1 MPDHLQHSSSAP
13 RIRELD
19 VLRGVAVVLVL
30 GRHMPAVP
38 LDAPFAVQT
47 IFDLWLRVGWIGVD
61 LFFVLSGF
69 LVSGLL
75 FREYGRFGEVRVG
88 RFLARRGLRIYPAFY
103 AFLLATSIATS
114 AIGTRRFFAEALFV
128 QNYVPGLWDH
138 TWSLA
143 IEEHF
148 YLLLAL
154 LIVALARRHGRRPE
168 DARVEAQRT
177 RDPFAALVPV
187 FAIVAI
193 TEIALRILS
202 ARYAKPSFV
211 HHLYPTHLR
220 LDSLLFGVLLAYLA
234 WSRGAAFAAWVRE
247 RRSPLVLVAALC
259 LAPVCFLPATDPF
272 METVGFSL
280 LYIGFGA
287 ILLLA
292 LYASGPVSRRG
303 ARNAASKGDAGVAP
317 TRRIT
322 VDRGADGGVWSSTFS
337 FFLSPLSLVAATVRQ
352 AIASL
357 LAWIGVYSY
366 SIYLWHLAVKR
377 WGVPPIVHALGW
389 QANGLAAFGVYAI
402 ASLLVGATLARL
414 IEIPTLAVRE
424 RWLPVAPV
432 AQREPQRRAA

>member
-1 MPDHLQHSSSAP
+1 VPDHLQHTSSAP

-38 LDAPFAVQT
+38 LDAPFAAQT
-47 IFDLWLRVGWIGVD
+47 VFDLWLRVGWIGVD

-75 FREYGRFGEVRVG
+75 FREYGRLGEVHVG

-103 AFLLATSIATS
+103 AFLLVTSIATGTL
-114 AIGTRRFFAEALFV
+114 GTRHFFAEAAFV

-154 LIVALARRHGRRPE
+154 LIFALARRNGERRQE
-168 DARVEAQRT
+168 ARMDARHAS
-177 RDPFAALVPV
+177 DPFATLIPI
-187 FAIVAI
+187 FAIVALA
-193 TEIALRILS
+193 EIALRILT
-202 ARYAKPSFV
+202 AQYGKPSFV

-234 WSRGAAFAAWVRE
+234 WSRGNALAVWVRE
-247 RRSPLVLVAALC
+247 ARSPLVLIAVLC
-259 LAPVCFLPATDPF
+259 LAPACFLPAIDPF

-287 ILLLA
+287 TLLLA
-292 LYASGPVSRRG
+292 LYGGGPVLVHPAGS
-303 ARNAASKGDAGVAP
+303 ATWAADAGVAP

-322 VDRGADGGVWSSTFS
+322 VDGAGGGVVRPSHF
-337 FFLSPLSLVAATVRQ
+337 PLNRMVGTIRRAA
-352 AIASL
+352 ASV

-377 WGVPPIVHALGW
+377 WGVPPIVHAMGW
-389 QANGLAAFGVYAI
+389 QPNGLAAFGVYAVG
-402 ASLLVGATLARL
+402 SLLVGAGLARL

-424 RWLPVAPV
+424 RWLPASAASQVEQ
-432 AQREPQRRAA
+432 QRQAA

>member
-1 MPDHLQHSSSAP
+1 MPDQLQHSPAAP

-47 IFDLWLRVGWIGVD
+47 VFDLWLRVGWIGVD

-75 FREYGRFGEVRVG
+75 FREYGRLGQVHVG

-103 AFLLATSIATS
+103 AFLLATLIATS
-114 AIGTRRFFAEALFV
+114 TIGTRRFFAEALFV

-154 LIVALARRHGRRPE
+154 LIFALARRHGRSSN
-168 DARVEAQRT
+168 DARANAPDT

-193 TEIALRILS
+193 TEIALRILT
-202 ARYAKPSFV
+202 AQYAKPSFV

-234 WSRGAAFAAWVRE
+234 WSRGAGFAAWVRK
-247 RRSPLVLVAALC
+247 RRSPLVLAAALC

-272 METVGFSL
+272 METFGFSL
-280 LYIGFGA
+280 VYIGFGA

-292 LYASGPVSRRG
+292 LYAGRPTSVRRADG
-303 ARNAASKGDAGVAP
+303 AASQGDAGV
-317 TRRIT
+317 TLIRRVT
-322 VDRGADGGVWSSTFS
+322 VGSAAGGGIWSSPFFILHSPFS
-337 FFLSPLSLVAATVRQ
+337 LLQRSLVRAAATVRR
-352 AIASL
+352 AAAAF

-366 SIYLWHLAVKR
+366 SIYLWHS
-377 WGVPPIVHALGW
+377 
-389 QANGLAAFGVYAI
+389 Q
-402 ASLLVGATLARL
+402 
-414 IEIPTLAVRE
+414 
-424 RWLPVAPV
+424 
-432 AQREPQRRAA
+432 

>member
-1 MPDHLQHSSSAP
+1 VH
-13 RIRELD
+13 
-19 VLRGVAVVLVL
+19 
-30 GRHMPAVP
+30 
-38 LDAPFAVQT
+38 
-47 IFDLWLRVGWIGVD
+47 
-61 LFFVLSGF
+61 
-69 LVSGLL
+69 
-75 FREYGRFGEVRVG
+75 VG

-114 AIGTRRFFAEALFV
+114 TIGTRRFFAEALFV

-154 LIVALARRHGRRPE
+154 LIFALARRHAGRSE
-168 DARVEAQRT
+168 DARVDAQHP
-177 RDPFAALVPV
+177 RDPFAALIPV

-234 WSRGAAFAAWVRE
+234 WSRGVAFAAWVRK
-247 RRSPLVLVAALC
+247 RRSPLVLVAVLC

-272 METVGFSL
+272 METFGFSL

-287 ILLLA
+287 TLLLA
-292 LYASGPVSRRG
+292 LYAGRQPSARRADG
-303 ARNAASKGDAGVAP
+303 AVCQGDAGVAP

-322 VDRGADGGVWSSTFS
+322 VGGAAGGGIWW
-337 FFLSPLSLVAATVRQ
+337 SPLSILHSPFSLLQRSLARVATTVRRG
-352 AIASL
+352 AAAL

-377 WGVPPIVHALGW
+377 WGVPPVVHALGW
-389 QANGLAAFGVYAI
+389 QPTGLAAFGVYAI
-402 ASLLVGATLARL
+402 ASLLVGAALARL
-414 IEIPTLAVRE
+414 IEIPSLAVRE
-424 RWLPVAPV
+424 RWLPTGAG
-432 AQREPQRRAA
+432 ALRREERGERRTEITTETSPPARCA